1 LTGALDDNEAFRN
14 VERAFEDVNAAA
26 VAAWDATAAGTE
38 DATALARDHASAVDD
53 MKQEVI
59 DYAREVANISPE
71 QVTDI
76 LAMIDRGAYDEAQA
90 ALNALAKNR
99 TSTLTV
105 RVQATGDTGVFSAN
119 RGSRIINEARALG
132 GPVEAGTP
140 YTVNELGPRGS
151 EMFVSAK
158 DGRVV
163 SRAAASQA
171 ISEGVAAANSGGGG
185 LSARDLAALAEAVKA
200 GAREGAYL
208 GSLAGNKDLSSSI
221 RAGSRF

>member
-1 LTGALDDNEAFRN
+1 VALSAADTADGMVRVAEETAVASGEALTASESQEVWTKSMLEQARTAEGPLRDAIFGYIEAANEIPPEKLTEIQALIDQGKLAEAQRALD
-14 VERAFEDVNAAA
+14 
-26 VAAWDATAAGTE
+26 
-38 DATALARDHASAVDD
+38 
-53 MKQEVI
+53 
-59 DYAREVANISPE
+59 
-71 QVTDI
+71 
-76 LAMIDRGAYDEAQA
+76 
-90 ALNALAKNR
+90 ALAKPR
-99 TSTLTV
+99 STTLTV